1 VCDANQARNV
11 NLERSRE
18 AGQRPIAYALCST
31 SCPSSEDAP
40 GPYSYL
46 VFRVWLR
53 PAGKTLAKQCSMDQ
67 ARGGSPPQADL
78 RLGQRDCPSPARN
91 TLCPSAGAFFPK
103 SVTAHLTM
111 AAGPTGRIAPIAA
124 IHGGFSTGRQELLDG
139 PFRLPHNS
147 CGGLTKPSKPCWRL
161 GGINRCSMLGRQ
173 LCQRLAPGRHIG
185 VTCGGS
191 RTPMVGRCSH
201 ERRLIRSM
209 GR

>member
-40 GPYSYL
+40 GRYSYL
-46 VFRVWLR
+46 VFRVGCGPR
-53 PAGKTLAKQCSMDQ
+53 AKRSPSS
-67 ARGGSPPQADL
+67 APWTRHAAGSPPQADL

-111 AAGPTGRIAPIAA
+111 AAGATGRIAPIAA
-124 IHGGFSTGRQELLDG
+124 AHRGFSTGRQELLDG

-161 GGINRCSMLGRQ
+161 GGITAA
-173 LCQRLAPGRHIG
+173 LCLDASCASGWLQEG
-185 VTCGGS
+185 T
-191 RTPMVGRCSH
+191 
-201 ERRLIRSM
+201 
-209 GR
+209 